1 MKKGHVKRKI
11 RALYRQKIILGFVI
25 LLLIQLALVLVSR
38 LVLDDNEDALNYGD
52 AVSATVTVE
61 KVKTVSILKFT
72 TKYRHSPRSYLCFY
86 SNGKEYAIEKINKNE
101 KISDLEDVI
110 HVGDKFDVIS
120 VEGYL
125 PQEGDVNFVV
135 DIRDENEVYR
145 SLDDL
150 INKRLRNF
158 SPAVRIAFWIGVEV
172 FYALIVTIYI
182 WINSNMLY
190 FSK

>member
-1 MKKGHVKRKI
+1 MI

-38 LVLDDNEDALNYGD
+38 LVLDDNVDALNYGD

-61 KVKTVSILKFT
+61 KVKTVREYIFFS
-72 TKYRHSPRSYLCFY
+72 RHSIKTYLCFY
-86 SNGKEYAIEKINKNE
+86 SNGKEYAIEKVKKNE

-150 INKRLRNF
+150 IERKQKNL
-158 SPAVRIAFWIGVEV
+158 SPAFRIAFWIGVEA
-172 FYALIVTIYI
+172 FYAFIVAVYI
-182 WINSNMLY
+182 WCNSYMLD
-190 FSK
+190 FRK

>member
-1 MKKGHVKRKI
+1 M
-11 RALYRQKIILGFVI
+11 
-25 LLLIQLALVLVSR
+25 
-38 LVLDDNEDALNYGD
+38 
-52 AVSATVTVE
+52 
-61 KVKTVSILKFT
+61 
-72 TKYRHSPRSYLCFY
+72 
-86 SNGKEYAIEKINKNE
+86 
-101 KISDLEDVI
+101 EDVI

-182 WINSNMLY
+182 WINSDMLD
-190 FSK
+190 FRK